1 MAGMVM
7 VALSGGVD
15 SAVAALRLLDAGHRV
30 EALHMTNWDEPDGSC
45 PAADDLRAA
54 QGVATEL
61 GLVLHRLNFA
71 EEYRRD
77 VFEEMLS
84 ECRAGRTPNP
94 DVGCNRRIK
103 FGACLRM
110 AERLGAERFATG
122 HHARLQRGGGSARL
136 QRGGGST
143 RLLRGKDPNKDQTYF
158 LHSVRGE
165 AFERCL
171 FPVGEL
177 DKKQVRAVARRR
189 GLPNYERPDS
199 TGICFVGERAFPQ
212 FIGRHIPAR
221 PGPIVTLA
229 GDHAGE
235 HIGLPAYT
243 IGQRR
248 GLRLGGMKR
257 CGPEP
262 WHVVRKDLNANTLVV
277 AQGHD
282 HPLLYSRRVAVRG
295 LRWVNGAPDGFARGA
310 RLSAKTRY
318 RQNDAGCVA
327 RLLAPGRCLVRFDA
341 PQWAVTPGQ
350 YLVFYNGPE
359 CLGGGVIER
368 AEA

>member
-1 MAGMVM
+1 MTDTVM

-30 EALHMTNWDEPDGSC
+30 EALHMTNWEEADASC

-54 QGVATEL
+54 RSVAEHL
-61 GLVLHRLNFA
+61 GIVLHHLNFA
-71 EEYRRD
+71 DEYRRE
-77 VFEEMLS
+77 VFEAMLG

-110 AERLGAERFATG
+110 AERLGAKRLATG
-122 HHARLQRGGGSARL
+122 HHARLDQAGDA
-136 QRGGGST
+136 T
-143 RLLRGKDPNKDQTYF
+143 RLLRGKDRNKDQTYF
-158 LHSVRGE
+158 LHAVRGQ
-165 AFERCL
+165 AFRRCL
-171 FPVGEL
+171 FPVGAL
-177 DKKQVRAVARRR
+177 DKDEVRAMARRR

-199 TGICFVGERAFPQ
+199 TGICFVGERAFPK
-212 FIGRHIPAR
+212 FIARHIPAR
-221 PGPIVTLA
+221 PGPILTLQGEQVGEHTGLA
-229 GDHAGE
+229 G
-235 HIGLPAYT
+235 YT

-248 GLRLGGMKR
+248 GLQLGGRKGY
-257 CGPEP
+257 GPEP
-262 WHVVRKDLNANTLVV
+262 WHVVRKDTCANALVV

-282 HPLLYSRRVAVRG
+282 HPLLYSRQAIVRG
-295 LRWVNGAPDGFARGA
+295 LRWIRGAPAGLTTGL

-318 RQNDAGCVA
+318 RQTDAECVA
-327 RLLAPGRCLVRFDA
+327 RLLTPDRCLVRFDA

-350 YLVFYNGPE
+350 YLVFYKGEE
-359 CLGGGVIER
+359 CIGGGPIDR

>member
-15 SAVAALRLLDAGHRV
+15 SAVAALQLMDAGHEV
-30 EALHMTNWDEPDGSC
+30 EALHMTNWEEPDGDC

-54 QGVATEL
+54 SEVAREL
-61 GLVLHRLNFA
+61 GLVLHHLNFA

-77 VFEEMLS
+77 VFDAMLG

-103 FGACLRM
+103 FGSCLGM
-110 AERLGAERFATG
+110 ARRLGAERLATG
-122 HHARLQRGGGSARL
+122 HHARLDHSNGR
-136 QRGGGST
+136 T
-143 RLLRGKDPNKDQTYF
+143 RLLRGLDANKDQTYF
-158 LHSVRGE
+158 LHAVRGE
-165 AFERCL
+165 ALRRCL

-177 DKKQVRAVARRR
+177 NKSEVRAMARRR

-199 TGICFVGERAFPQ
+199 TGICFVGERDFGR
-212 FIGRHIPAR
+212 FIARHIRAR

-229 GDHAGE
+229 GRQVGEHAG
-235 HIGLPAYT
+235 LAAYT

-248 GLRLGGMKR
+248 GLGLGGMAG

-262 WHVVRKDLNANTLVV
+262 WHVVRKDLRANTLVV
-277 AQGHD
+277 AQGRG
-282 HPLLYSRRVAVRG
+282 HPLLNSRRVLVRG
-295 LRWVNGAPDGFARGA
+295 ARWINGAPGKLAKGMH
-310 RLSAKTRY
+310 LSARTRY
-318 RQNDAGCVA
+318 RQAAAPCRA
-327 RLLAPGRCLVRFDA
+327 RLLAPTRCLVRFDT

-350 YLVFYNGPE
+350 YLVFYDGEE

-368 AEA
+368 AEG

>member
-1 MAGMVM
+1 M

-15 SAVAALRLLDAGHRV
+15 SAVAALSLLDSGHQV
-30 EALHMTNWDEPDGSC
+30 EALHMTNWEEPDGNC

-54 QGVATEL
+54 KGVAQEL
-61 GLVLHRLNFA
+61 GIVLHHLNFA

-77 VFEEMLS
+77 VFEAMLS

-103 FGACLRM
+103 FGACLHM
-110 AERLGAERFATG
+110 ARRLGADHLATG
-122 HHARLQRGGGSARL
+122 HHARLDHAGGH
-136 QRGGGST
+136 T

-158 LHSVRGE
+158 LHSVRSE
-165 AFERCL
+165 AFGRCL
-171 FPVGEL
+171 LPVGEL
-177 DKKQVRAVARRR
+177 DKAQVRAVARRR

-212 FIGRHIPAR
+212 FIARHIPAR
-221 PGPIVTLA
+221 PGPIITLA

-235 HIGLPAYT
+235 HTGLAGYT

-248 GLRLGGMKR
+248 GLGLGGMKG
-257 CGPEP
+257 CGPDP
-262 WHVVRKDLNANTLVV
+262 WHVVRKDTRANTLVV
-277 AQGHD
+277 AQGHE
-282 HPLLYSRRVAVRG
+282 HPLLHSRRVTVRG
-295 LRWVNGAPDGFARGA
+295 LRWINAAPGEFATGT

-318 RQNDAGCVA
+318 RQSDADCFVRG
-327 RLLAPGRCLVRFDA
+327 LAPDRCLVRFDQ

-350 YLVFYNGPE
+350 YLVFYNGEE

-368 AEA
+368 TEG

>member
-1 MAGMVM
+1 MAGPVM

-15 SAVAALRLLDAGHRV
+15 SAVAALRLIDAGHRV

-45 PAADDLRAA
+45 PAAHDLQAA
-54 QGVATEL
+54 AGVAGEL
-61 GLVLHRLNFA
+61 GIPLHHLNFS
-71 EEYRRD
+71 EEYRQE
-77 VFEEMLS
+77 VFEEMLF

-103 FGACLRM
+103 FGACLNQAR
-110 AERLGAERFATG
+110 RLGAERLATG
-122 HHARLQRGGGSARL
+122 HHARLEHSE
-136 QRGGGST
+136 STT
-143 RLLRGKDPNKDQTYF
+143 RLLRGKDQAKDQTYF
-158 LHSVRGE
+158 LHAVDGNALSE
-165 AFERCL
+165 CL

-177 DKKQVRAVARRR
+177 DKEEVRKIAHKR
-189 GLPNYERPDS
+189 GLPNYARPDS
-199 TGICFVGERAFPQ
+199 TGICFVGERSFPD
-212 FIGRHIPAR
+212 FIAQHVSMQ
-221 PGPIVTLA
+221 PGPIITLT
-229 GDHAGE
+229 GKNVGE
-235 HIGLPAYT
+235 HRGLAAYT

-248 GLRLGGMKR
+248 GLGLGGMQG

-262 WHVVRKDLNANTLVV
+262 WHVVRKDLSANALVV

-282 HPLLYSRRVAVRG
+282 HPLLFSRVVTVRN
-295 LRWVNGAPDGFARGA
+295 LRWIHGMPDELSQGR

-318 RQNDAGCVA
+318 RQKDAACAA
-327 RLLAPGRCLVRFDA
+327 RLLSKDRCLVRFDK

-350 YLVFYNGPE
+350 YLVFYDGEE

>member
-30 EALHMTNWDEPDGSC
+30 EALHMTNWEEPDGSC

-54 QGVATEL
+54 EEVANEL

-71 EEYRRD
+71 EEYRRE
-77 VFEEMLS
+77 VFESMLS

-110 AERLGAERFATG
+110 AGRLGAERLATG
-122 HHARLQRGGGSARL
+122 HHARLERTGGSI
-136 QRGGGST
+136 
-143 RLLRGKDPNKDQTYF
+143 RLLRGKDPKKDQSYF
-158 LHSVRGE
+158 LHAVRGE
-165 AFERCL
+165 AFEHCL

-177 DKKQVRAVARRR
+177 DKKQVRAMARRR

-212 FIGRHIPAR
+212 FIARYIPAR
-221 PGPIVTLA
+221 PGPIVTIA

-235 HIGLPAYT
+235 HAGLAAYT

-248 GLRLGGMKR
+248 GLRLGGIKR
-257 CGPEP
+257 GGPEP
-262 WHVVRKDLNANTLVV
+262 WHVVRKDLNANALVV

-282 HPLLYSRRVAVRG
+282 HPLLYSRRVEVRG
-295 LRWVNGAPDGFARGA
+295 LRWINGAPAAFAKGA

-318 RQNDAGCVA
+318 RQNDADCRA
-327 RLLAPGRCLVRFDA
+327 RLLAPDRCLVRFDT

-350 YLVFYNGPE
+350 YLVFYNGQE

>member
-1 MAGMVM
+1 MAGMAM

-30 EALHMTNWDEPDGSC
+30 EALHMTNWEEPDGSC

-54 QGVATEL
+54 QGVAKEL
-61 GLVLHRLNFA
+61 GIVLHHLNFA

-77 VFEEMLS
+77 VFESMLS

-110 AERLGAERFATG
+110 AERLGAERLATG
-122 HHARLQRGGGSARL
+122 HHARLDFAGESV
-136 QRGGGST
+136 
-143 RLLRGKDPNKDQTYF
+143 RLLRGKDRNKDQTYF
-158 LHSVRGE
+158 LHAVRGE
-165 AFERCL
+165 AFRRCL

-177 DKKQVRAVARRR
+177 DKKQVRAIARRR
-189 GLPNYERPDS
+189 GLPNYRRPDS

-212 FIGRHIPAR
+212 FIARHIPAQ

-229 GDHAGE
+229 GKRVGEHAG
-235 HIGLPAYT
+235 LAAYT

-248 GLRLGGMKR
+248 GLRLGGMKG

-262 WHVVRKDLNANTLVV
+262 WHVVRKDLSANALVV

-282 HPLLYSRRVAVRG
+282 HPLLYSRRAEVRG
-295 LRWVNGAPDGFARGA
+295 LRWINGAPAGFAKGA

-327 RLLAPGRCLVRFDA
+327 RALAPARCLVRFDA

-350 YLVFYNGPE
+350 YLVFYNGQE

>member
-1 MAGMVM
+1 MTGMVM

-30 EALHMTNWDEPDGSC
+30 EALHMTNWEEPDGSC

-54 QGVATEL
+54 EEVANEL

-71 EEYRRD
+71 EEYRRE
-77 VFEEMLS
+77 VFESMLS

-110 AERLGAERFATG
+110 AGRLGAERLVTG
-122 HHARLQRGGGSARL
+122 HHARLDHAGKSI
-136 QRGGGST
+136 
-143 RLLRGKDPNKDQTYF
+143 RLLRGQDRKKDQTYF
-158 LHSVRGE
+158 LHAVRGE
-165 AFERCL
+165 ALQRCL

-177 DKKQVRAVARRR
+177 DKAEVRAVARRR
-189 GLPNYERPDS
+189 GLPNYRRPDS

-212 FIGRHIPAR
+212 FIARHIPAR

-229 GDHAGE
+229 GDRVGEHAG
-235 HIGLPAYT
+235 LAAYT

-248 GLRLGGMKR
+248 GLGLGGMKGR
-257 CGPEP
+257 GSEP
-262 WHVVRKDLNANTLVV
+262 WHVVRKDLRANTLVV

-282 HPLLYSRRVAVRG
+282 HPLLYSRQVMVRG
-295 LRWVNGAPDGFARGA
+295 LRWINEAPDALANGM

-318 RQNDAGCVA
+318 RQNDADCRA
-327 RLLAPGRCLVRFDA
+327 RLLAPDRCLVRFDS

-350 YLVFYNGPE
+350 YLVFYNGQE

>member
-1 MAGMVM
+1 MSGMVM

-15 SAVAALRLLDAGHRV
+15 SAVAALRLLDAGHEV
-30 EALHMTNWDEPDGSC
+30 EALHMTNWEEPDGDC

-54 QGVATEL
+54 HGVAREL
-61 GLVLHRLNFA
+61 GIPLHHLNFA

-77 VFEEMLS
+77 VFEAMLS

-110 AERLGAERFATG
+110 AERLGAKRLATG
-122 HHARLQRGGGSARL
+122 HHARLDHASGGA
-136 QRGGGST
+136 
-143 RLLRGKDPNKDQTYF
+143 RLLRGRDRNKDQTYF
-158 LHSVRGE
+158 LHAVRGQ
-165 AFERCL
+165 AFRRCL

-177 DKKQVRAVARRR
+177 DKLEVRVVARRR

-212 FIGRHIPAR
+212 FIARHIPAR

-229 GDHAGE
+229 GERVGEHAG
-235 HIGLPAYT
+235 LAAYT

-248 GLRLGGMKR
+248 GLRLGGMKG

-262 WHVVRKDLNANTLVV
+262 WHVVRKDTRANALVV

-282 HPLLYSRRVAVRG
+282 HPLLYSRCVTVRG
-295 LRWVNGAPDGFARGA
+295 LRWINGAPDALPEGL
-310 RLSAKTRY
+310 RLSARTRY
-318 RQNDAGCVA
+318 RQRDAACRA

-350 YLVFYNGPE
+350 YLVFYDGEE
-359 CLGGGVIER
+359 CLGGGVIDR